1 MPIDRNDS
9 LPGGSL
15 EEYLAAAEGTGAFR
29 PSELDVLQEVLTDA
43 FADPSRGY
51 LFLEERLP
59 GGQLAGFAVFGRA
72 PMTDWAWDLYW
83 IVVER
88 SLQGRGIGRR
98 MLEKLE
104 AIAMAVTGK
113 VILRVETSGRKEYE
127 KQRQFYLAAGF
138 RETGRIRDFYE
149 EGDDLVTYCK
159 FLPGEKSLR

>member
-1 MPIDRNDS
+1 MPIDRNGPS
-9 LPGGSL
+9 PGGPL
-15 EEYLAAAEGTGAFR
+15 EDYLAAAQRTGAFR
-29 PSELDVLQEVLTDA
+29 PSEIDVLKEVLSDA

-59 GGQLAGFAVFGRA
+59 GGKLAGFAVFGRA

-88 SLQGRGIGRR
+88 PLQGLGIGRK

-104 AIAMAVTGK
+104 EIALAITGK

-127 KQRQFYLAAGF
+127 KQRKFYLAAGF
-138 RETGRIRDFYE
+138 QETGRIPDFYE

-159 FLPGEKSLR
+159 FIPGEKFLR

>member
-1 MPIDRNDS
+1 MPIDRNVS
-9 LPGGSL
+9 LPGGPL
-15 EEYLAAAEGTGAFR
+15 EEYLAVAEGTGAFR
-29 PSELDVLQEVLTDA
+29 PSEIDVLKEVISDT

-51 LFLEERLP
+51 LFLEERLT
-59 GGQLAGFAVFGRA
+59 GGKLAGFAVFGRV

-83 IVVER
+83 IVVDR
-88 SLQGRGIGRR
+88 SLQGKGIGRR

-104 AIAMAVTGK
+104 TTAMAVTGR
-113 VILRVETSGRKEYE
+113 VILRVETSGRNEYV

-159 FLPGEKSLR
+159 FIPGEKFLR